1 MTEFILAPKDEGT
14 WSSRLSVL
22 DRERLRKV
30 VKNVH
35 LRHYPK
41 EKITDYEADKFIN
54 ALGPEVGEKLIKQAL
69 DKGLV

>member
-1 MTEFILAPKDEGT
+1 MTDLILAPKDEGT

-35 LRHYPK
+35 LRHYPT
-41 EKITDYEADKFIN
+41 EKVTDYEADKLIN
-54 ALGPEVGEKLIKQAL
+54 ALGPVVGEQLIKQAL
-69 DKGLV
+69 DKGLL

>member
-1 MTEFILAPKDEGT
+1 MDDLILAPKDEGT

-35 LRHYPK
+35 LKHYPK
-41 EKITDYEADKFIN
+41 HMIDDYEADKLIN
-54 ALGPEVGEKLIKQAL
+54 AIGPEVGEQLIKQAI
-69 DKGLV
+69 DRGLL